1 MVQLYLVWLSCILYD
16 ALLIAAVL
24 TELSSFRLAILV
36 VSFWELKRVAHAFR
50 ASFLFFVLLLRV
62 EKIDLHDPLFLSR
75 WALSL
80 HSNPTERKLHP

>member
-1 MVQLYLVWLSCILYD
+1 MVQLCLVWLSCILYD
-16 ALLIAAVL
+16 VSLIAVVL

-50 ASFLFFVLLLRV
+50 VSFLFFILLLRV
-62 EKIDLHDPLFLSR
+62 EKIDLYDPLFLSR
-75 WALSL
+75 WAISL